1 MEKLV
6 WYWNMV
12 HYFLN
17 KWEMVTQDIFNYPVL
32 LLMRNDKV
40 KKMYAKRGVEDPE
53 EAVKQAV
60 NDPEFGA
67 NSVIAGIHMG
77 VLLVMLELSLF
88 NIIQVIAGKFLI
100 QCFFKDAISIFIFLI
115 VFLVPA
121 GVVNYFSLFKED
133 KYLRYFKKFDK
144 ALKGRMRK
152 YGWLS
157 FFIVL
162 CFWLITILSF
172 VLLTKSL

>member
-1 MEKLV
+1 
-6 WYWNMV
+6 
-12 HYFLN
+12 
-17 KWEMVTQDIFNYPVL
+17 MVTQDIFNYPVL

-53 EAVKQAV
+53 ESVKQAV
-60 NDPEFGA
+60 NDSEFGA

-121 GVVNYFSLFKED
+121 GVVNYFSLFK
-133 KYLRYFKKFDK
+133 KI
-144 ALKGRMRK
+144 
-152 YGWLS
+152 S
-157 FFIVL
+157 
-162 CFWLITILSF
+162 ILGTS
-172 VLLTKSL
+172 KSLIKP